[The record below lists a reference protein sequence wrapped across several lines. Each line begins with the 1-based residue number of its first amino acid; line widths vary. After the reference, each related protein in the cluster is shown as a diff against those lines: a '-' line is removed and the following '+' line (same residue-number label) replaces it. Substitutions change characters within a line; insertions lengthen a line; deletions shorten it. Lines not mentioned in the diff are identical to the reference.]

1 MPKTSSVMTRDVQTL
16 NPTDT
21 LQQAAKLMESLDVG
35 SLPVCDGGR
44 VVGMLTDR
52 DITVRATA
60 LGLAASTTVEAV
72 MSNDVVC
79 CQEDDDIEQLQQV
92 MSESQVRR
100 VPILGRDDNLVGIV
114 SLGDLALRQS
124 ADIDDV
130 VREVS
135 TPS

>member
-1 MPKTSSVMTRDVQTL
+1 MPKTQSVMTRDVQTL
-16 NPTDT
+16 SPKDT
-21 LQQAAKLMESLDVG
+21 LQHAAQLMERLDVG
-35 SLPVCDGGR
+35 ALPVCDAGR

-60 LGLAASTTVEAV
+60 QGLASGTAVDQV
-72 MSNDVVC
+72 MSTDVVC
-79 CQEDDDIEQLQQV
+79 CQEDDDIEQLQQT
-92 MSESQVRR
+92 MCESQVRR
-100 VPILGRDDNLVGIV
+100 VPIIGRDDNLVGIV

-135 TPS
+135 TPA

>member
-1 MPKTSSVMTRDVQTL
+1 MPKISSVMTRDVQTL
-16 NPTDT
+16 HPTDT

-35 SLPVCDGGR
+35 SLPVCDEGR

-79 CQEDDDIEQLQQV
+79 CQEDDDIEQLQQM

>member
-1 MPKTSSVMTRDVQTL
+1 
-16 NPTDT
+16 
-21 LQQAAKLMESLDVG
+21 
-35 SLPVCDGGR
+35 
-44 VVGMLTDR
+44 MLTDR

>member
-1 MPKTSSVMTRDVQTL
+1 MPKTQSVMTRDVQTL
-16 NPTDT
+16 NPKDT
-21 LQQAAKLMESLDVG
+21 LQHAAQLMERLDVG
-35 SLPVCDGGR
+35 ALPVCDAGR

-60 LGLAASTTVEAV
+60 QGLASGTAVDQV
-72 MSNDVVC
+72 MSTDVVC
-79 CQEDDDIEQLQQV
+79 CQEDDDIEQLQQT
-92 MSESQVRR
+92 MCESQVRR
-100 VPILGRDDNLVGIV
+100 VPIIGRDDNLVGIV

-135 TPS
+135 TPA

>member
-35 SLPVCDGGR
+35 SLPVCDAGR

>member
-16 NPTDT
+16 IPTDT

-35 SLPVCDGGR
+35 SLPVCDAGR

>member
-1 MPKTSSVMTRDVQTL
+1 MPKTQSLMTRDVQTL
-16 NPTDT
+16 NPKDT
-21 LQQAAKLMESLDVG
+21 LQTAAQLMERLDVG
-35 SLPVCDGGR
+35 ALPVCDEGR

-60 LGLAASTTVEAV
+60 HGLAADTAV
-72 MSNDVVC
+72 DQVMTNDVVC
-79 CQEDDDIEQLQQV
+79 CQEDDDIELLQQT
-92 MSESQVRR
+92 MCESQVRR
-100 VPILGRDDNLVGIV
+100 VPILGRDDTLVGIV

-135 TPS
+135 TPA

>member
-35 SLPVCDGGR
+35 SLPVCDAGR

-60 LGLAASTTVEAV
+60 RGLAASTTVEAV
-72 MSNDVVC
+72 MSTDVVC
-79 CQEDDDIEQLQQV
+79 CQEDDDIEQLQQM

>member
-16 NPTDT
+16 HPTDT